1 MSRAADG
8 FVVAL
13 DIQTGALRWLTS
25 LATSGTDVATTVVAD
40 RSTVLVGGATS
51 GAFAGSSNG
60 GLDDAFVARLSA
72 TTGVVEAVE
81 QFGSAA
87 ADAAFGSAFDGRSVF
102 VAGSTGG
109 TLFSTSLGELDAWW
123 AAMTSP

>member
-1 MSRAADG
+1 MAAHQ
-8 FVVAL
+8 A
-13 DIQTGALRWLTS
+13 S
-25 LATSGTDVATTVVAD
+25 SSPSDVENSVPPVD
-40 RSTVLVGGATS
+40 P
-51 GAFAGSSNG
+51 
-60 GLDDAFVARLSA
+60 A